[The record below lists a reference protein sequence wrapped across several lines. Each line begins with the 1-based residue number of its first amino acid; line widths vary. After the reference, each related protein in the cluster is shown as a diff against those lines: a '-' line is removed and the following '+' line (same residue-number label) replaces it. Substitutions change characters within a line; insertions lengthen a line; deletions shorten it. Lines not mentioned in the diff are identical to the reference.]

1 MIPEGNFS
9 MYDNVNPFEEVKKQI
24 NIVREKADIDSTVAD
39 QLKHPRQIITVSIP
53 IKMDNDDLK
62 IFTGYRVQYNMWR
75 GPYKGGIRYH
85 PSVELDE
92 VKALAAWMTFKTSV
106 VDIPYGGAKGG
117 IICDPKTMSCTE
129 LERLTRRY
137 TSMIMDVIGPF
148 KDVPAPDVGT
158 DSQTMAWI
166 MDTYSSIKGYSIPEI
181 VTGKPIN
188 LGGSQG
194 REGATGLSVAIC
206 ARVAAEKIGL
216 KLNEAKVVVQGYGK
230 VGYATAKS
238 LNEMGCKI
246 VALSDTKGC
255 IVNQKGIDPQK
266 AKEFKNKTGSIY
278 GLEGCNKIPLN
289 DLLEIDCDILVPA
302 ALENSITENN
312 CDKINT
318 KIISEGANGPTTP
331 KADEALF
338 EKGVFVIPDILAN
351 AGGVTVSYFEWVQNL
366 NRDRWSL
373 GEVNK
378 RLEERMINSFE
389 EVHAFSEQMNASMR
403 TAAYVLALKRLEEAH
418 LKLGLFP

>member
-1 MIPEGNFS
+1 MN
-9 MYDNVNPFEEVKKQI
+9 NKVNPFEEVKKQI
-24 NIVREKADIDSTVAD
+24 DIVREKTDIDSTVVA

-53 IKMDNDDLK
+53 IKMDNNVLK
-62 IFTGYRVQYNMWR
+62 IFTGHRVQYNMWR

-117 IICDPKTMSCTE
+117 VICDPKIMSCNE

-181 VTGKPIN
+181 VTGKPMS

-194 REGATGLSVAIC
+194 RQEATGFGVAIC
-206 ARVAAEKIGL
+206 AKIAAEKIGL
-216 KLNEAKVVVQGYGK
+216 KLNGAKIAVQGYGK
-230 VGYATAKS
+230 VGYAAAKS
-238 LNEMGCKI
+238 LMKMGCKI
-246 VALSDTKGC
+246 IALSDTKGC
-255 IVNQKGIDPQK
+255 IVNKKGVAPEK
-266 AKEFKNKTGSIY
+266 AKEFKNKTGSVY
-278 GLEGCNKIPLN
+278 GLPGCDKISLD
-289 DLLEIDCDILVPA
+289 DLLEVNCDIFIPA
-302 ALENSITENN
+302 ALENSITEKN
-312 CDKINT
+312 CDKINA

-331 KADEALF
+331 KASEILF
-338 EKGVFVIPDILAN
+338 EKGVFVVPDILAN

-366 NRDRWSL
+366 NRDHWSL
-373 GEVNK
+373 KEVNNRLKK
-378 RLEERMINSFE
+378 RMVNSFE
-389 EVHAFSEQMNASMR
+389 EVYGISEKMNESMR
-403 TAAYVLALKRLEEAH
+403 TAAYVLALKRLEDAH